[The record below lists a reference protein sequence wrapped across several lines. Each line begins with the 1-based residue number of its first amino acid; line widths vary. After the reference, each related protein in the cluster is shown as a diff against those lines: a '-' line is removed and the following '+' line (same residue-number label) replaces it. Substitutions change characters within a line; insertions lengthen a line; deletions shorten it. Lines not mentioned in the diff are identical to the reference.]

1 MLRSRRYRC
10 VSVDPVFERRYAVLL
25 SAVGTAKVMAVV
37 LDTMTN
43 DTRVAVRTVGR
54 ERLKGTLE
62 AIEHMALAL
71 YEHLKGFVGVVSAR
85 HR

>member
-1 MLRSRRYRC
+1 
-10 VSVDPVFERRYAVLL
+10 
-25 SAVGTAKVMAVV
+25 MAVV

-43 DTRVAVRTVGR
+43 DTRVAVRTSGR

-71 YEHLKGFVGVVSAR
+71 YEYLKGFAGVVSAR

>member
-1 MLRSRRYRC
+1 M
-10 VSVDPVFERRYAVLL
+10 DPVFERRYAFLL
-25 SAVGTAKVMAVV
+25 GAVGAAKVMAVV

-43 DTRVAVRTVGR
+43 DTRVAVRTLGR

-71 YEHLKGFVGVVSAR
+71 HEHLKGFVGVVSAR